1 MTLDDLLT
9 TTLDDLKNMSL
20 NDMREAANKLTDEE
34 LDALREEASAL
45 YPFEI
50 KTYQEYRDEHKDPKY
65 ADGKD
70 ECFVGGCKQPAY
82 YEGGD
87 ARYWCGMCEEHAGIR
102 YRYVFGLIYGEDSIR
117 RKIKFN
123 LGGNQCQNLT
133 K

>member
-1 MTLDDLLT
+1 MTLDY
-9 TTLDDLKNMSL
+9 LKKMSL

-34 LDALREEASAL
+34 LDDLREEAAAM
-45 YPFEI
+45 YPVEI
-50 KTYQEYRDEHKDPKY
+50 VTYPEFRETMKDSHY
-65 ADGKD
+65 TGKD

-87 ARYWCGMCEEHAGIR
+87 ARFWCGMCEEHAAIR
-102 YRYVFGLIYGEDSIR
+102 YRYVFGLVYGEDSIR

-123 LGGNQCQNLT
+123 LGDHQCQNST